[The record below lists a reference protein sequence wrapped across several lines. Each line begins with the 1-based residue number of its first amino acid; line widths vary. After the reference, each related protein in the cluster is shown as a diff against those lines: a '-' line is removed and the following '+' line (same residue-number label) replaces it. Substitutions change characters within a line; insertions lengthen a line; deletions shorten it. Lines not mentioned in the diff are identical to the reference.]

1 MRNQKFKI
9 RVGFL
14 PRAPKLYIA
23 GMRIWTSHPCGGF
36 DSTVLVFGSGFA
48 PAYGLQLA
56 LFATIGIG
64 RDTIHL
70 TTCDTLVLPVLTSH
84 DVPLQPMNLYYHL
97 GYDTTELQVIGAS
110 STYTNAITALD
121 SSNGAEVAITKAGG
135 VSAGVVNTVR
145 LKVIGGPKVFP
156 VTLDSIDFESD
167 SIVFFKIVAG
177 IDHRWIEI
185 DEPTIA
191 VTKLTNFDTVD
202 VKNCGNQIITVHNT
216 GYMPVRLDSLTG
228 LPPWHTVVPPSAP
241 FGTKIAP
248 GDSVTLTIRF
258 CPRDDSAWDTTIT
271 ANTSVDW
278 PGHTACYTV
287 NTDHLHSYGYAPPFP
302 FKLEFHPTVVVADSI
317 AGRIGDTIEV
327 PILIDRAVPLTPLD
341 LRFALNYD
349 PRALEY
355 LSTTSAYASVSDSS
369 SLGSLALALPGSQ
382 NVAKGEIA
390 RVKYLVTVP
399 DSVVSTNVLSPG
411 RFTSDS
417 IMFIKTVPTGDTTTI
432 TVGARCS
439 LSRLV
444 FVHGLNLM
452 TSAKPNPTSGR
463 VTLDIALL
471 EDSRATLRV
480 LNSAGQNVLTLHD
493 GSQQILHG
501 AYHVE
506 FDAQSLSSGTYI
518 IELQGGDFHG
528 TQRLVV
534 VK

>member
-1 MRNQKFKI
+1 M
-9 RVGFL
+9 
-14 PRAPKLYIA
+14 
-23 GMRIWTSHPCGGF
+23 
-36 DSTVLVFGSGFA
+36 
-48 PAYGLQLA
+48 
-56 LFATIGIG
+56 
-64 RDTIHL
+64 
-70 TTCDTLVLPVLTSH
+70 
-84 DVPLQPMNLYYHL
+84 
-97 GYDTTELQVIGAS
+97 
-110 STYTNAITALD
+110 
-121 SSNGAEVAITKAGG
+121 
-135 VSAGVVNTVR
+135 VNTVR

-241 FGTKIAP
+241 FGTMIAP

-258 CPRDDSAWDTTIT
+258 CPRADSACDTTII
-271 ANTSVDW
+271 ANTSADW
-278 PGHTACYTV
+278 PGPAPTLHTACYTID
-287 NTDHLHSYGYAPPFP
+287 TGHLHSYGYAPSFP
-302 FKLEFHPTVVVADSI
+302 FKLEFQPTVNSADSVG
-317 AGRIGDTIEV
+317 GRIGDTIEV
-327 PILIDRAVPLTPLD
+327 PILIDRSVPLTLLD
-341 LRFALNYD
+341 MRFALSYD

-369 SLGSLALALPGSQ
+369 SLGFLGLALPGSQ

-399 DSVVSTNVLSPG
+399 DSVVSTMVLSPG

-417 IMFIKTVPTGDTTTI
+417 IMFIKPVPTGDTTTI

-444 FVHGLNLM
+444 FVQGLNLM
-452 TSAKPNPTSGR
+452 TTPKPNPTSGR
-463 VTLDIALL
+463 VTLDISLL

-480 LNSAGQNVLTLHD
+480 LNSAGQNVFTLLD
-493 GSQQILHG
+493 GSQQIQHG
-501 AYHVE
+501 SYHVE
-506 FDAQSLSSGTYI
+506 FAGQSLSSGTYI